1 MTISDEQLAEWEALV
16 PRLNDDSYEHMDV
29 AQSADMRPEHT
40 TNYRHAKNAHEAAYA
55 IHSLIADLREARA
68 KLAKAENRANLIS
81 NNLKF
86 ERELHAKTEAE
97 LEGKIEFQNNELVE
111 KQKYILSLER
121 NLWGAELRNAQILS
135 VAEKMR
141 CAGGAQEF
149 QYWFDEL
156 KWFLLRKQDTSALDT
171 AIDAATAAQEK
182 P

>member
-1 MTISDEQLAEWEALV
+1 MSKELDL
-16 PRLNDDSYEHMDV
+16 DDV
-29 AQSADMRPEHT
+29 AATSDLATTELMR
-40 TNYRHAKNAHEAAYA
+40 
-55 IHSLIADLREARA
+55 LRGERDDAQAR
-68 KLAKAENRANLIS
+68 I
-81 NNLKF
+81 
-86 ERELHAKTEAE
+86 RELEAERDKLIKAVADHVTVRAEQYRRTFGNRGSALTAAIDTVVAPHPQKLAE
-97 LEGKIEFQNNELVE
+97 LESKIEFQNNELAE

-171 AIDAATAAQEK
+171 AIDAAIAAQEK
-182 P
+182 S